1 MKKSFLNWARQI
13 SAASYGLDEAL
24 AGGCRFMRPRPS
36 MQWHWLCV
44 PHGTHWQQNRFRI
57 CNIRDT
63 KAGTRDELHI
73 LVVICATKI
82 D

>member
-1 MKKSFLNWARQI
+1 
-13 SAASYGLDEAL
+13 
-24 AGGCRFMRPRPS
+24 
-36 MQWHWLCV
+36 LCV